1 MADVAVI
8 IELLGDK
15 GDVIRYTVDDSVA
28 IAKMAL
34 CSISDPRTAALSS
47 DEGSFA
53 GFAASEKVAND
64 GQTDLGFYTAGIFDI
79 VTDTSTPG
87 VGTYVVTDGANQV
100 KAEDSGDELLGDRV
114 GKALETA
121 SSGETIAVAVGVYA

>member
-1 MADVAVI
+1 MAVEAVI

-15 GDVIRYTVDDSVA
+15 GDVLRYTVDDSTG
-28 IAKMAL
+28 IAKGAI
-34 CSISDPRTAALSS
+34 CSISDPRTAALSG

-53 GFAASEKVAND
+53 GIAASEKVASD
-64 GQTDLGFYTAGIFDI
+64 GATTLGFYTTGIFDI

-121 SSGETIAVAVGVYA
+121 SSGETIAVAVGIYA